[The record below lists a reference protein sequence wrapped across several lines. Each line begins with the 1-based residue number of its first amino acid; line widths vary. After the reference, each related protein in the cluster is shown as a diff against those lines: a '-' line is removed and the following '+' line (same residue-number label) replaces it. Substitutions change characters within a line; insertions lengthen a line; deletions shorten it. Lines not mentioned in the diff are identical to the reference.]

1 MFLCWGSEAEEEE
14 EEEEE
19 DEVEEEEEEEREE
32 EVTASVVELELSEAA
47 RPFCFTA
54 EAEAAFDAEAA
65 TPLDCAASAAV
76 AAAAAAADDR
86 VTRLWTEEGAPSP
99 SPIEEDREVSCCV
112 AIVLRVSLGPPIPPS
127 LPRATKRVCPSVPRQ
142 EHGAMETAREDKQR
156 GAGKVGTSARGSTL
170 RAARL
175 IQVGG
180 AR

>member
-1 MFLCWGSEAEEEE
+1 MIQPTQLRAHSLTQRHNAHIHSAIRIRLTKHAQVIFTVA
-14 EEEEE
+14 
-19 DEVEEEEEEEREE
+19 
-32 EVTASVVELELSEAA
+32 LSKHQVPHAGL
-47 RPFCFTA
+47 T
-54 EAEAAFDAEAA
+54 
-65 TPLDCAASAAV
+65 SAAV